1 MDKPFSLLKSDKTP
15 TALSAARVALL
26 VFVSLVQPAHFAAAG
41 EPLVKIGSIPLKD
54 VEGRLDHLTFDSRSQ
69 HLYIAGLENHSVEV
83 VDLAGRRRVHQITGI
98 SEPQGLLCIPE
109 KNRLLVCSRGDGT
122 CRSFDATTFQEG
134 SWVDLG
140 RNADNIRFEP
150 DSRSIYVGSAGEP
163 GNGLFS
169 AIDLISLIP
178 ASQGGQPAPPH
189 SPADFLLDRPRQ
201 ADPRMDVQL
210 PAHPESFQLDPANH
224 RGLVNVPDEHEVAV
238 LKIGTNSF
246 TQIAAW
252 TVTAGDKNFPMALD
266 PLSERVYIACRTP
279 PLLAVYDSLNGKL
292 LSQISCV
299 GDADDMFYDGKLK
312 RVYIIG
318 GEGFLDVFQV
328 SDTAQELVRL
338 AHVPTA
344 PRARTGLFIPELR
357 MLTVAV
363 PHTSNNPASVLL
375 FQAEQ

>member
-98 SEPQGLLCIPE
+98 SEPQGLLYIPE

-169 AIDLISLIP
+169 AIDLISLMCSP
-178 ASQGGQPAPPH
+178 QSWQSSRCESGQ
-189 SPADFLLDRPRQ
+189 
-201 ADPRMDVQL
+201 
-210 PAHPESFQLDPANH
+210 E
-224 RGLVNVPDEHEVAV
+224 
-238 LKIGTNSF
+238 
-246 TQIAAW
+246 
-252 TVTAGDKNFPMALD
+252 
-266 PLSERVYIACRTP
+266 
-279 PLLAVYDSLNGKL
+279 
-292 LSQISCV
+292 
-299 GDADDMFYDGKLK
+299 
-312 RVYIIG
+312 
-318 GEGFLDVFQV
+318 
-328 SDTAQELVRL
+328 
-338 AHVPTA
+338 
-344 PRARTGLFIPELR
+344 
-357 MLTVAV
+357 
-363 PHTSNNPASVLL
+363 
-375 FQAEQ
+375 